1 VKPPISLRVGDRE
14 YLLTNWAKMKGIS
27 REALYFR
34 MKSGWTP
41 EQIIGE
47 EPRPK
52 REAKP
57 RKTVR
62 NPQGPRPRENK
73 LIEPVRLRAKLK
85 AVVITDHKATGE
97 AAKEIRKL
105 AGLSQ
110 EDAVK
115 SLGWSLAKISEM
127 ERGQTKWKQK
137 DIDHFNKVA
146 KGWVKNGND
155 DRTTAVND
163 GQSGAGT
170 IDV

>member
-1 VKPPISLRVGDRE
+1 MRTQISLKVGTRE
-14 YLLTNWAKMKGIS
+14 FLLTNWAKIKGIS

-41 EQIIGE
+41 EQVIGE

-57 RKTVR
+57 RRTVR

-85 AVVITDHKATGE
+85 AVVITDHKATGK

-110 EDAVK
+110 DDAVK

-127 ERGQTKWKQK
+127 ERGQTKWTQK
-137 DIDHFNKVA
+137 HIDHFNEVA
-146 KGWVKNGND
+146 KGWVAD
-155 DRTTAVND
+155 A
-163 GQSGAGT
+163 SELH
-170 IDV
+170 DVQASNA